1 MPEGSN
7 SWRCNSWRDTLLTK
21 GLVATDVGARREAGP
36 VAGLT
41 RSPCGR
47 SAASSQAASSNT
59 WTKRDQFSQHPGK
72 YEYTGS
78 RAQGVQA
85 QRAMLPDDELE
96 ALVAAAGEE
105 AAKARRADADAAWT
119 PDADHHQT
127 EDDRPWTK
135 HGGAGLDPLLLTDPD
150 AGEAPVR
157 LLDARFLIALAR
169 TNGSRLCRRQD
180 LPAEAFLSVD
190 ELWRMRQGYGG
201 CLRVMCVS
209 YPWLQPD
216 HPDPQGGTLRLLS
229 RVLASFVTRTHDEGT
244 YGVFLDFCSLPQKNA
259 EGVRSPSE
267 LTLFQRGL
275 GRLDQLYSHP
285 KTFILK
291 ATVLPEGY
299 PEGFT
304 FPPGASPNQA
314 AYYER
319 GWCFCES
326 SMGNL
331 VKESCMAL
339 DLGNLAAWTG
349 TGTAGSLVGSL
360 THACRLGRPPPLHP
374 DDFAAAL
381 ETKSFTSKKADLK
394 MVAALY
400 RRAFETRVAEAE
412 QLVYSG
418 LGWGDDEVKVLCRA
432 LVAAASCRLLLLD
445 GNAVGNEGVLALVTC
460 LRSGAA
466 PRLAKIVLTTNA
478 AWSAATVQDLRGA
491 REGLTVVATVQPRSS

>member
-1 MPEGSN
+1 M
-7 SWRCNSWRDTLLTK
+7 
-21 GLVATDVGARREAGP
+21 
-36 VAGLT
+36 
-41 RSPCGR
+41 
-47 SAASSQAASSNT
+47 Q
-59 WTKRDQFSQHPGK
+59 
-72 YEYTGS
+72 
-78 RAQGVQA
+78 
-85 QRAMLPDDELE
+85 
-96 ALVAAAGEE
+96 
-105 AAKARRADADAAWT
+105 
-119 PDADHHQT
+119 
-127 EDDRPWTK
+127 
-135 HGGAGLDPLLLTDPD
+135 
-150 AGEAPVR
+150 
-157 LLDARFLIALAR
+157 
-169 TNGSRLCRRQD
+169 
-180 LPAEAFLSVD
+180 
-190 ELWRMRQGYGG
+190 QGYGG
-201 CLRVMCVS
+201 SLRVMCVS

-216 HPDPQGGTLRLLS
+216 HPDPLGGTLRSLS

-244 YGVFLDFCSLPQKNA
+244 YGVFLDFCSLPQKDA

-339 DLGNLAAWTG
+339 DLGNLAACDWHS
-349 TGTAGSLVGSL
+349 AGSV
-360 THACRLGRPPPLHP
+360 THTCRAGRPPPLHP
-374 DDFAAAL
+374 DEFTRQLGD
-381 ETKSFTSKKADLK
+381 KSFTSKNADLK

-432 LVAAASCRLLLLD
+432 LVAASSCRLLLLD
-445 GNAVGNEGVLALVTC
+445 GNAIGNEGVLALVTC

-466 PRLAKIVLTTNA
+466 QRLAKIVLTTNA
-478 AWSAATVQDLRGA
+478 AWGAAAVQDLRGA